1 MMEAVAKALSMPPF
15 AFMLLRSLSNKSGMM
30 GAGQKLGGS
39 AAASAPAG
47 EETPEQRRAR
57 MLAAAEARSKAQ

>member
-1 MMEAVAKALSMPPF
+1 
-15 AFMLLRSLSNKSGMM
+15 MLLCSLNNKSGMM
-30 GAGQKLGGS
+30 GTGQKLGGS

-47 EETPEQRRAR
+47 EDTPEQRRAR